1 MKVVSRYVREQKRY
15 TKNDLKSKFSFDE
28 DGVEKFIKNLKAY
41 GVLKSVKNTDDQL
54 EMSDLVDDD
63 VEITDETAESGDCL
77 YVFTYVGVIT
87 CGSRVIKVYPKYLL
101 SKKDDNV
108 LDEMKQVVKV
118 LERYSRSE
126 EQIINVFNGDGEN
139 RSFNI
144 LAVILFLINDY
155 YEYGIYTNSEDIIEV
170 NGEGEILWGKTI
182 DESFAMIED
191 NRPYYMELYTEKSV
205 EDDMDYFKRL
215 HECVLT
221 ECSRQLRDAQLD
233 ALFDMDVIEL
243 SEETLADFGDK
254 EYVLER
260 IIKELNLQFNT
271 HRQILLKTLYAYV
284 SQDRKMLDENDGIS
298 MFGTTAYHAVWE
310 KACAEVFDN
319 KLNTTLAQL
328 KMTVPLAEKYNSK
341 TIKRQKLI
349 DIIEKPIWQGE
360 DTEAKAADTLIP
372 DLISI
377 PFGPAPHPL
386 QSPDDD
392 SMDCNGNYREA
403 SFFSRFYPE
412 KVIQVTGNT
421 YWSRLEDAESDMY
434 ILPCVI
440 NMDDNC
446 VEGQACYEIYLV
458 APDKSV
464 VPLCNTIMACDLIKS
479 AVKDL
484 YMQIEV
490 LASHVNIDNKARS
503 VIDAYLNKDKKVL
516 SKTFKVPEPSS
527 DDFMTDIDLP
537 FK

>member
-108 LDEMKQVVKV
+108 LEEMKQVVKV

-155 YEYGIYTNSEDIIEV
+155 YEYGIYTNCEDIIEV

-215 HECVLT
+215 HEFVLT

-233 ALFDMDVIEL
+233 ALFDMDAIEL

-310 KACAEVFDN
+310 KVCAEVFDN

-328 KMTVPLAEKYNSK
+328 KMIVPLADKYNSK
-341 TIKRQKLI
+341 TAKRQKLI

-377 PFGPAPHPL
+377 PSVDGKDWFIIFDAKYYNLQLEKGKSLRGNPGVGDVTKQYLYQLAYKDFINAHGIAEVRNCFLMPTEKKDIVKKGCARMAMLEVLNLKNIQIRLIPATEL
-386 QSPDDD
+386 YD
-392 SMDCNGNYREA
+392 NYL
-403 SFFSRFYPE
+403 
-412 KVIQVTGNT
+412 TGNHMDIT
-421 YWSRLEDAESDMY
+421 RLE
-434 ILPCVI
+434 L
-440 NMDDNC
+440 
-446 VEGQACYEIYLV
+446 
-458 APDKSV
+458 
-464 VPLCNTIMACDLIKS
+464 
-479 AVKDL
+479 
-484 YMQIEV
+484 
-490 LASHVNIDNKARS
+490 
-503 VIDAYLNKDKKVL
+503 
-516 SKTFKVPEPSS
+516 
-527 DDFMTDIDLP
+527 
-537 FK
+537 

>member
-108 LDEMKQVVKV
+108 LEEMKQVVKV

-155 YEYGIYTNSEDIIEV
+155 YEFGIYTNCEDIIEV

-182 DESFAMIED
+182 DVSFAMIED

-233 ALFDMDVIEL
+233 VLFDMDAIEL

-310 KACAEVFDN
+310 KVCAEVFDN

-328 KMTVPLAEKYNSK
+328 KMIVPLADKYNSK
-341 TIKRQKLI
+341 TAKRQKLI

-377 PFGPAPHPL
+377 PSVDGKDWFIIFDAKYYNL
-386 QSPDDD
+386 QLEKGKSLR
-392 SMDCNGNYREA
+392 GNPGVGDVTKQYLYQLAYKDFINAHGIAEVRNC
-403 SFFSRFYPE
+403 FLMPTE
-412 KVIQVTGNT
+412 KKDI
-421 YWSRLEDAESDMY
+421 
-434 ILPCVI
+434 
-440 NMDDNC
+440 
-446 VEGQACYEIYLV
+446 
-458 APDKSV
+458 
-464 VPLCNTIMACDLIKS
+464 
-479 AVKDL
+479 VK
-484 YMQIEV
+484 
-490 LASHVNIDNKARS
+490 KA
-503 VIDAYLNKDKKVL
+503 
-516 SKTFKVPEPSS
+516 VPEWLCLKYS
-527 DDFMTDIDLP
+527 I
-537 FK
+537 

>member
-1 MKVVSRYVREQKRY
+1 MMKVVSRYVREQKRY
-15 TKNDLKSKFSFDE
+15 TKNDLKSKFFFDE

-243 SEETLADFGDK
+243 SEETLVDFGDK

-284 SQDRKMLDENDGIS
+284 SQD
-298 MFGTTAYHAVWE
+298 
-310 KACAEVFDN
+310 
-319 KLNTTLAQL
+319 
-328 KMTVPLAEKYNSK
+328 
-341 TIKRQKLI
+341 
-349 DIIEKPIWQGE
+349 
-360 DTEAKAADTLIP
+360 
-372 DLISI
+372 
-377 PFGPAPHPL
+377 
-386 QSPDDD
+386 
-392 SMDCNGNYREA
+392 
-403 SFFSRFYPE
+403 
-412 KVIQVTGNT
+412 
-421 YWSRLEDAESDMY
+421 
-434 ILPCVI
+434 
-440 NMDDNC
+440 
-446 VEGQACYEIYLV
+446 
-458 APDKSV
+458 
-464 VPLCNTIMACDLIKS
+464 
-479 AVKDL
+479 
-484 YMQIEV
+484 
-490 LASHVNIDNKARS
+490 
-503 VIDAYLNKDKKVL
+503 
-516 SKTFKVPEPSS
+516 
-527 DDFMTDIDLP
+527 
-537 FK
+537 